1 VAACVACVQVVYAC
15 REYACRAAVH
25 TACVA
30 CVQVVYA
37 CREYACRAAVRT
49 ACVPCVQVVY
59 ACREYA
65 CRATDVLARRTRL
78 AFLNVHAAEEAL
90 PRVIEIMAR
99 ELGWSAQKQKA
110 TRHSIILSI
119 SLFDAHTHTLSL
131 SLSLR
136 LSLLHC
142 LHSMWSRVYAAVGRP
157 SVRLSVRPPHA
168 ATAGLLLWARRA
180 GDIDRCRSI
189 AATAAGE
196 CS

>member
-1 VAACVACVQVVYAC
+1 VAACVPCVQVVYAC
-15 REYACRAAVH
+15 REYACRATVHTACVACVQVVYACRAAVH

-37 CREYACRAAVRT
+37 CREYACRATVHT
-49 ACVPCVQVVY
+49 ACVACVQVVY

-119 SLFDAHTHTLSL
+119 SLFDAHTHTHSL
-131 SLSLR
+131 SL
-136 LSLLHC
+136 
-142 LHSMWSRVYAAVGRP
+142 AV
-157 SVRLSVRPPHA
+157 STFIV
-168 ATAGLLLWARRA
+168 
-180 GDIDRCRSI
+180 I
-189 AATAAGE
+189 ALPA
-196 CS
+196 